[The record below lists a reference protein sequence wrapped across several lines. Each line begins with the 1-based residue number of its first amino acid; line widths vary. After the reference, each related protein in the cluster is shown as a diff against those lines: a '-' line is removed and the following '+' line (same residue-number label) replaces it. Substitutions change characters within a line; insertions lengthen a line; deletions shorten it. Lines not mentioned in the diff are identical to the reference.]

1 MATQVK
7 FKEFG
12 MGGDNVIG
20 GIMLDNGDVI
30 CGCCGSI
37 FPVDEKGQ
45 TWELV
50 EDYGD
55 CWVDISAEIIGT

>member
-1 MATQVK
+1 MAKQIK
-7 FKEFG
+7 FKVF
-12 MGGDNVIG
+12 DNEIG

-30 CGCCGSI
+30 CGCCGGI
-37 FPVDEKGQ
+37 FSRNEKGK

-55 CWVDISAEIIGT
+55 YWVDISAEIIGT

>member
-1 MATQVK
+1 MAKQIK
-7 FKEFG
+7 FKELCEG
-12 MGGDNVIG
+12 NEIG
-20 GIMLDNGDVI
+20 GIMLDNGDVV

-37 FPVDEKGQ
+37 FPMYEKGK